1 MKKDNKENTNKE
13 NKVTLKMLWAHPF
26 YNSLIKL
33 GIWFIFFIVL
43 YIFLTL
49 GKPAKQFEDNPP
61 VEEEVKTEIKVS
73 YMDMKKNLI
82 NSELSISYDLGNYS
96 VTGLVNN
103 NILTGTLEDNED
115 NLVKIK
121 YDGENIYQV
130 KKDEEIVNNELL
142 PDINLNYLLP
152 SKIIEIVDNPK
163 VIGVKS
169 ADELTYSYDIDGA
182 AISIYL
188 NENRIEKIIILD
200 NELTYN
206 LEYKEVVNE
215 K

>member
-1 MKKDNKENTNKE
+1 MKKKNNEKEEKV

-33 GIWFIFFIVL
+33 GLWFAFFIIL
-43 YIFLTL
+43 YIFLMV
-49 GKPAKQFEDNPP
+49 GKPPKKLEDNEP
-61 VEEEVKTEIKVS
+61 VEDDIKTEIKVS
-73 YMDMKKNLI
+73 YVDMKKNLI
-82 NSELSISYDLGNYS
+82 NSELSISYDLGNYNI
-96 VTGLVNN
+96 TGLVKD

-142 PDINLNYLLP
+142 LDINTDYLLP
-152 SKIIEIVDNPK
+152 SKIIELVDNPK

-169 ADELTYSYDIDGA
+169 ADELTYSYDVDGA

-188 NENRIEKIIILD
+188 NEN
-200 NELTYN
+200 
-206 LEYKEVVNE
+206 
-215 K
+215 